1 MAEPFVAQIS
11 VFGFNFAPQGWALC
25 QGQLLSISQNTAL
38 FSLLGTNFGGDGRVT
53 FGLPNFQDQA
63 AVSTGQGSGLSN
75 YVDGETAGSPTVTL
89 LTTEIPGHNHTFNC
103 TTVTGDTAIS
113 SGNQLAVGQKGDIV
127 TGVTN
132 AAMYVPAA
140 PNAQFSGNEITLT
153 GSNLPHQNIQP
164 SLALNF
170 CIAMQGIFPARP

>member
-11 VFGFNFAPQGWALC
+11 VFGFNFAPRGWALC
-25 QGQLLSISQNTAL
+25 QGQLLSISQYTAL

-63 AVSTGQGSGLSN
+63 GVSTGQGAGLSN
-75 YVDGETAGSPTVTL
+75 YVVGQTEGSPTVTL
-89 LTTEIPGHNHTFNC
+89 QTTEISLHNHSVNC
-103 TTVTGDTAIS
+103 TTDVGDTAIS
-113 SGNQLAVGQKGDIV
+113 SGNQLATGQKGDIV
-127 TGVTN
+127 TGITN

-153 GSNLPHQNIQP
+153 GSNFPHQNMQP

-170 CIAMQGIFPARP
+170 CIALQGIFPSRP